1 MPRPAHI
8 HLQPLGGIAGDM
20 FMSAM
25 VAGWPELADLI
36 RREVTAAGVPG
47 AEKMAFV
54 PVKRKGLAALWL
66 DFDTAAGDS
75 KKPPHHYRDIR
86 QNLHQAPLAA
96 ETKEAALAILALIAE
111 AEAEIHGIAIDAV
124 HFHEVADWDSL
135 ADVVAAGAIA
145 GYFAG
150 TTWSSAALPLG
161 GGQVDTA
168 HGRLPVPA
176 PATQVLMTGLEVFDD
191 GILGE
196 RVTPTGAAIVKYLLL
211 HRGAPLRGGIVDAS
225 GFGAGSRDMPAIANV
240 LRVAGYRHAARGQVA
255 YDQVAVIE
263 CDIDDM
269 TPEELAAAG
278 DALRAVKQVLDVAV
292 FQGIGKK
299 GRALFQLRALVHPQA
314 GEQVADWVL
323 RNTTTLGVR
332 LRVDQRRVLAREL
345 VRTPSGVQVKR
356 TDRGTGLLTAKAE
369 ADDLAASVYP
379 RRAQA
384 RQAEDDALTG
394 NAESAEN
401 D

>member
-1 MPRPAHI
+1 
-8 HLQPLGGIAGDM
+8 
-20 FMSAM
+20 
-25 VAGWPELADLI
+25 
-36 RREVTAAGVPG
+36 
-47 AEKMAFV
+47 
-54 PVKRKGLAALWL
+54 
-66 DFDTAAGDS
+66 
-75 KKPPHHYRDIR
+75 
-86 QNLHQAPLAA
+86 
-96 ETKEAALAILALIAE
+96 
-111 AEAEIHGIAIDAV
+111 
-124 HFHEVADWDSL
+124 
-135 ADVVAAGAIA
+135 
-145 GYFAG
+145 
-150 TTWSSAALPLG
+150 
-161 GGQVDTA
+161 
-168 HGRLPVPA
+168 
-176 PATQVLMTGLEVFDD
+176 MTGLEVFDD

-211 HRGAPLRGGIVDAS
+211 HRGAPLRGGIVDSS

-369 ADDLAASVYP
+369 ADDLAASVYQ
-379 RRAQA
+379 RRSQA